1 MDDTGSGSAGSLVR
15 PGSVTRHGCPKAEPQ
30 QTGKTESQ
38 EQETEKLSRGA
49 GGNQRTVGVAT
60 EGLNI
65 LASESVSLPG

>member
-1 MDDTGSGSAGSLVR
+1 MDDTGSGSAGSSVSLVR
-15 PGSVTRHGCPKAEPQ
+15 TGSVTRHGYPKVEPQ

-49 GGNQRTVGVAT
+49 GGNQRTVGVVT

-65 LASESVSLPG
+65 SGL